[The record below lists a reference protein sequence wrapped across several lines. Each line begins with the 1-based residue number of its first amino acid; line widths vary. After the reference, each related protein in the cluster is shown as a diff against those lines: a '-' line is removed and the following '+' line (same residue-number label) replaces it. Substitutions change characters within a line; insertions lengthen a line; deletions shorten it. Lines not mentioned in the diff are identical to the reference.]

1 MNRSLWVLVLSA
13 AATAGMARNAHAQSA
28 DALRL
33 MRATNAD
40 RGRYGLGPLKWD
52 SALAR
57 AAQDHANRV
66 VWEPQL
72 SHQYAGEPDLI
83 TRAGQQGAHFRVVAE
98 NIAVGQT
105 AQAVEV
111 EWMHSPPHR
120 RNILDA
126 RLNTIGIGVV
136 ERDGNL
142 WMVADFAAGVAA
154 MGPPQIE
161 QEVGQL
167 LVKQGIRPVGSIS
180 AARQTCAME
189 HGSAGT
195 ARPKFIMRWEGSDL
209 SRLPDVLEEQ
219 IHTGRFHTAAV
230 GACNTGNRGAGFTTY
245 RLAVML
251 F

>member
-1 MNRSLWVLVLSA
+1 MKRSLWVLVLSIA
-13 AATAGMARNAHAQSA
+13 AAAGVARCAHAQSA

-33 MRATNAD
+33 MQAINAD
-40 RGRYGLGPLKWD
+40 RGRHGLGPLKWD
-52 SALAR
+52 AALAR
-57 AAQDHANRV
+57 AAQDHANRM

-72 SHQYAGEPDLI
+72 SHQYQGEPDLI
-83 TRAGQQGAHFRVVAE
+83 TRAGQTGAHFRVVAE
-98 NIAVGQT
+98 NVAIGRT

-111 EWMHSPPHR
+111 EWMHSPEHR
-120 RNILDA
+120 SNILDA
-126 RLNTIGIGVV
+126 RLNTVGIGVV

-154 MGPPQIE
+154 LGPPQIE
-161 QEVGQL
+161 QAVGQL
-167 LVKQGIRPVGSIS
+167 LEKQGIRPVGSAG

-195 ARPKFIMRWEGSDL
+195 ARPKFIVRWEGSDL
-209 SRLPDVLEEQ
+209 PRLPAVLEEQ

-230 GACNTGNRGAGFTTY
+230 GACNTGNQGPGFTTY